1 MSLAMDEAENNL
13 ENNPEIS
20 LAILDSISSKKLTNG
35 AESARYA
42 LLKSI
47 ALDKNYIDTTSF
59 NVLKPA
65 LDYYPKHGSA
75 KELQK
80 TYYYQGRIFQNRGDY
95 DNAMKC
101 FIESLDF
108 ADKTTDSLTMA
119 RTLVAQ
125 SIIFKSVYNIA
136 AFTNNQLTAA
146 WIYQNLGKKE
156 QRMDCLLNALDGSLL
171 LNNKDQADSIYQI
184 CYQEQHQ
191 VSSDFLAYQ
200 LSYYLQFG
208 SNKQIVNIID
218 KVVNSSDLTAND
230 SLNLANAFDKI
241 CKYDDALK
249 ILHNIHCE
257 QAEFDQLKYEA
268 ILVSVYE
275 HMGNSKDALL
285 TYKLFSHRL
294 DSIHSILFEGKI
306 QFSNERHQL
315 ELEAHKAFAAKKI
328 LIWKGVGIVVFLLM
342 TIITLLLVIRS
353 NRSQKALAV
362 NKLKLSVLEN
372 DKLKADRDLLSSEQ
386 IRLNLEHDKL
396 VLESENLKHKIMIL
410 EDERERLLDT
420 QQDMPSEVQAVIN
433 ERIEILNS
441 LLASHITS
449 NEQFERTYTTWVE
462 SLVTHTEVFMNNN
475 RLAFQG
481 SHPRFIQ
488 YLINHGLTKD
498 EINYVCLYA
507 IGLKGKEVGSYIK
520 KPGHVN
526 ISSTIRKKLGLD
538 KHETNIGIYVKRLL
552 QSL

>member
-1 MSLAMDEAENNL
+1 
-13 ENNPEIS
+13 
-20 LAILDSISSKKLTNG
+20 
-35 AESARYA
+35 
-42 LLKSI
+42 
-47 ALDKNYIDTTSF
+47 
-59 NVLKPA
+59 
-65 LDYYPKHGSA
+65 
-75 KELQK
+75 
-80 TYYYQGRIFQNRGDY
+80 
-95 DNAMKC
+95 
-101 FIESLDF
+101 
-108 ADKTTDSLTMA
+108 
-119 RTLVAQ
+119 
-125 SIIFKSVYNIA
+125 
-136 AFTNNQLTAA
+136 
-146 WIYQNLGKKE
+146 
-156 QRMDCLLNALDGSLL
+156 
-171 LNNKDQADSIYQI
+171 
-184 CYQEQHQ
+184 
-191 VSSDFLAYQ
+191 
-200 LSYYLQFG
+200 
-208 SNKQIVNIID
+208 
-218 KVVNSSDLTAND
+218 
-230 SLNLANAFDKI
+230 
-241 CKYDDALK
+241 
-249 ILHNIHCE
+249 
-257 QAEFDQLKYEA
+257 
-268 ILVSVYE
+268 
-275 HMGNSKDALL
+275 
-285 TYKLFSHRL
+285 
-294 DSIHSILFEGKI
+294 
-306 QFSNERHQL
+306 
-315 ELEAHKAFAAKKI
+315 
-328 LIWKGVGIVVFLLM
+328 
-342 TIITLLLVIRS
+342 
-353 NRSQKALAV
+353 
-362 NKLKLSVLEN
+362 LSVLEN